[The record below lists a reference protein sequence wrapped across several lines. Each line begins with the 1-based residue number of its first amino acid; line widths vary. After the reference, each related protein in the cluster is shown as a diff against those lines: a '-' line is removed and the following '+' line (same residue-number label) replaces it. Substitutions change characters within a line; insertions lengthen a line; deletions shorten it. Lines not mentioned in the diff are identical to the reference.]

1 MSSDFK
7 VTLKIVLHTF
17 KQYEIYTHR
26 NGLGVSLERRTGSSR
41 TLRRRG
47 RTYSKHIQKISLCS
61 SRCIGYKSIRFC
73 VRIKERFKIL
83 LLKKRPTFW
92 SKQLGLCVPYL
103 RILLLRQGSCSVGRC
118 VGTVETFVE
127 TVVETIHFQIE
138 TVETV
143 ERRRKL

>member
-47 RTYSKHIQKISLCS
+47 RTYSKHI
-61 SRCIGYKSIRFC
+61 
-73 VRIKERFKIL
+73 
-83 LLKKRPTFW
+83 KKTAFDAVVA
-92 SKQLGLCVPYL
+92 SATNL
-103 RILLLRQGSCSVGRC
+103 
-118 VGTVETFVE
+118 FVFAYE
-127 TVVETIHFQIE
+127 
-138 TVETV
+138 
-143 ERRRKL
+143 